1 MSFFRHVGTAN
12 GNKKVIIIQRELP
25 GEDHM
30 ASVIFSDIIPSRFH
44 DDLMKELES
53 DAGQSANEFKEVLE
67 RRFFSNGENMLQALH
82 AEGYIKKVAANNIV
96 VRPNSKSS
104 VPLDELNKLLREMR
118 AGGVA
123 IKTLAEMDSQ
133 ADIEAAEA
141 AVVAPAAA
149 PAAPAIDQTALM
161 MQMMQ
166 TMQQMQQELA
176 ALKAPAKKTAKSKTE
191 PSV

>member
-1 MSFFRHVGTAN
+1 MSFFRHVGTAK

-53 DAGQSANEFKEVLE
+53 DAGQTANEFKEVLE

-82 AEGYIKKVAANNIV
+82 AEGYIKKVASNNIV

-104 VPLDELNKLLREMR
+104 VPLDELNKLLREMK

-123 IKTLAEMDSQ
+123 IKTLAEMDAQ
-133 ADIEAAEA
+133 ADAESAVAAEP
-141 AVVAPAAA
+141 VAAA
-149 PAAPAIDQTALM
+149 PAVDQTALM

-166 TMQQMQQELA
+166 TMQALQAEVA
-176 ALKAPAKKTAKSKTE
+176 ALKGGTDSKKGPGRPRKESA
-191 PSV
+191 